1 MTRKR
6 VVNHASAAWVAAV
19 AGAWIVAAA
28 CRTMQGGVASAPA
41 GVSTTAP
48 GPLASVPAPS
58 IRVGIVTGAP
68 RVSIGADS
76 GVVVHGRAAGETAV
90 RVRALPRATF
100 ISPAAGRLRL
110 IETGDDLDLATV
122 APAVAAELLQSDAT
136 PYRGLFEVRPA
147 EEGRLTVVN
156 VVYLED
162 YLRGVV
168 PNELSPQ
175 AFPQIEAL
183 KAQAVAARTYALSHV
198 GDYSSKGY
206 DVCATPSCQ
215 VYRGQSSEHPLT
227 DRAVAETKGIVATW
241 RGRAIHAYY
250 TSTCGGHTEEG
261 GAIFDD
267 DAPYLRGVACVPER
281 SSRHTVRTTSLPRRD
296 LPGGPETAHDVALLE
311 ALGVIDAAEAAPA
324 RLDGIPT
331 DVELRAWTGRLQ
343 AALHLSGCDSP
354 VSGALARR
362 ATFARHL
369 VASACWSERAERLL
383 VPGDAEYL
391 LQAED
396 TGKLDRGERHALAL
410 LVQEG
415 LVSPAPDNTLRP
427 DAALTRAGALALVA
441 GVAEKAGAPGL
452 AQGELAGLAEGSLSV
467 LHGEAADS
475 HPLDPGVRLFRDLD
489 GVHAGASELTLSV
502 GDRVVYVERDGRV
515 VYLEA
520 EETRRGAAADRSS
533 RYYNW
538 EVRMTPA
545 EVAGAIARYGSVG
558 PVRDI
563 VPKRLGV
570 SGRVVE
576 LEVVG
581 ALGQLDL
588 KGLQVRWG
596 LGLRENLFVINR
608 ETGPRG
614 EIERFVITGK
624 GWGHGVGMCQ
634 VGAFGMAQAGSTFD
648 EILKHYYTGVS
659 LSLPEPG
666 GAGAVG
672 RP

>member
-41 GVSTTAP
+41 AVSATAP
-48 GPLASVPAPS
+48 GLLASVPPPS
-58 IRVGIVTGAP
+58 IRVGVVTGAP
-68 RVSIGADS
+68 RASIGADS
-76 GVVVHGRAAGETAV
+76 GVVVHGRAVGETAL

-100 ISPAAGRLRL
+100 SSSGPGRVRL
-110 IETGDDLDLATV
+110 VETGDELELATV
-122 APAVAAELLQSDAT
+122 APAVPAELLQSDAT
-136 PYRGLFEVRPA
+136 PYRGLFEIRPA

-156 VVYLED
+156 VVNLED

-183 KAQAVAARTYALSHV
+183 KAQAVAARTYALSHLD
-198 GDYSSKGY
+198 DYSSKGY

-227 DRAVAETKGIVATW
+227 DRAVAETEGIVATW

-250 TSTCGGHTEEG
+250 TSTCGGHTEAG

-267 DAPYLRGVACVPER
+267 DAPYLRGVACLPER

-311 ALGVIDAAEAAPA
+311 ALGVIDATEAAPA

-331 DVELRAWTGRLQ
+331 DAELRAWTGRLQ
-343 AALHLSGCDSP
+343 VALHRSGCDSP

-383 VPGDAEYL
+383 TPGDAEYL

-396 TGKLDRGERHALAL
+396 TGKLDRGERQALAL
-410 LVQEG
+410 LVHEG
-415 LVSPAPDNTLRP
+415 LVSPAPDSTLRP
-427 DAALTRAGALALVA
+427 DAALTRTEAFSLLAGMT
-441 GVAEKAGAPGL
+441 ERAGAPGL

-475 HPLDPGVRLFRDLD
+475 HPLDPGVRLFRDLE
-489 GVHAGASELTLSV
+489 GVHAGAAELTLSV
-502 GDRVVYVERDGRV
+502 GDRVVYVERNGKV

-520 EETRRGAAADRSS
+520 EQSRRGAAADRSS

-545 EVAGAIARYGSVG
+545 EVASAIARYGSVG
-558 PVRDI
+558 QVRDI

-581 ALGQLDL
+581 GEGQLDL
-588 KGLQVRWG
+588 RGLQVRWG

-634 VGAFGMAQAGSTFD
+634 VGAFGMAQAGSRFD

-659 LSLPEPG
+659 LTPVFDTRRAPS
-666 GAGAVG
+666 
-672 RP
+672 